1 MLKKT
6 IIIVLVALLF
16 VISGCAAKSL
26 KEKDVQDFASEITEN
41 LLIGFNEENYEKFSK
56 DFNDAMLKGL
66 SKDQFSNLL
75 TKIKGKIGNY
85 IAGSKKFSTVVLKNN
100 NYTVVYYTNF
110 SEETGN
116 VVITISFEK
125 SGDAYKVSGLYFDS
139 PKLRGK

>member
-6 IIIVLVALLF
+6 IIIALFALLF

-26 KEKDVQDFASEITEN
+26 KEQDVQGFAPEITEN

-56 DFNDAMLKGL
+56 DFNDAMLKGIP
-66 SKDQFSNLL
+66 KDQFSNLL
-75 TKIKGKIGNY
+75 TQIKGKIGNY
-85 IAGSKKFSTVVLKNN
+85 ITGSKKFSTAVLKDN
-100 NYTVVYYTNF
+100 NYTVVYYANF

-116 VVITISFEK
+116 VKITIGFQK
-125 SGDAYKVSGLYFDS
+125 NGDAYRVSMLYFDS